1 MTLLEHR
8 NALGLRVQSRVL
20 DCDGRLSGERGDSLL
35 VVGAEFPSGL
45 LLGQI
50 QIAQRRPA
58 PKDRR
63 PEEAAHWWVVR
74 WKPDRGGVVLDI
86 AQAQCVG
93 LTLKESKQPQA
104 VGQLADQRTFLVGD
118 PRRDELF
125 DGPTLVKHAERGVPG
140 ARYLPGL
147 IHDPLKHRRAIELRG
162 QRHASGVE
170 RAEANRLLAVTRL
183 QGGEASEQNGGEAEH
198 ACDANSEHHEVRES
212 RGHRR
217 LEDEIVET
225 DERGDQDGRED
236 EGGEAQARRQRG
248 PRLRSV
254 RQASDYRRANAERS
268 GSLRSSLYAV
278 SRTVMRVAVRAGAW
292 RLFRSSVP
300 STACRGAEAGSGR
313 ARGTPRSSRRG

>member
-1 MTLLEHR
+1 
-8 NALGLRVQSRVL
+8 
-20 DCDGRLSGERGDSLL
+20 
-35 VVGAEFPSGL
+35 GAEFPSGL

-147 IHDPLKHRRAIELRG
+147 IHDPLKHRRAIELRR

-183 QGGEASEQNGGEAEH
+183 QSGQAPEQNGGEAEH
-198 ACDANSEHHEVRES
+198 ASDANSEHHEVRES

-236 EGGEAQARRQRG
+236 KGGKAQARWERG
-248 PRLRSV
+248 RRLRSV
-254 RQASDYRRANAERS
+254 RQGSDYRRRYGRGADLSAP
-268 GSLRSSLYAV
+268 LR
-278 SRTVMRVAVRAGAW
+278 VR
-292 RLFRSSVP
+292 
-300 STACRGAEAGSGR
+300 CRGDRHASC
-313 ARGTPRSSRRG
+313 GTS